1 MHPDVS
7 RLANKAFYDNKISN
21 GENVKSDEW
30 IGEWYKDN
38 KIFGPLVFYDVKGN
52 TTQNNNSSISNEKE
66 AQLVINCINE
76 LLHSYSNICFSKRI
90 SIITYFNAQISLI
103 KEKLRKNYNDTLN
116 DFLEMIKYWSRN
128 KIFSFYDE
136 MINLGND
143 STFMNF

>member
-30 IGEWYKDN
+30 IGEWCKDN

-76 LLHSYSNICFSKRI
+76 LLHN
-90 SIITYFNAQISLI
+90 
-103 KEKLRKNYNDTLN
+103 
-116 DFLEMIKYWSRN
+116 
-128 KIFSFYDE
+128 
-136 MINLGND
+136 
-143 STFMNF
+143 